1 MSLARIWKVLRKDFA
16 MGPRS
21 PFFLY
26 ALVLPIV
33 LTVLF
38 QFAFG
43 SLFEPK
49 PRLGIVDAGN
59 SEITAAME
67 AAEGIELTLLD
78 DAEELKRQV
87 EANDLDGGL
96 VLPTGFDEAVRD
108 GARPPLDFYIGG
120 ESHASNRIILMV
132 TALDSIREVEGS
144 TAPVEV
150 EVVSFGEEGLPLTL
164 RLVPIIVFYALV
176 LAGVAVPGSSMVE
189 EKEKGTLMAIL
200 VTPVKVGEVLAAKW
214 LLGLSLTFV
223 MAMMT
228 LALNGALGSR
238 PLDVML
244 VVLIASLLTAM
255 LGLLVGVVSKDST
268 MMFGIIKGAGV
279 ILFAPVLWYLF
290 PSWPQ
295 WIAKLFPLYWIIE
308 PIWQVSVMGEAVSEV
323 WLELVVAL
331 AISAMMLP
339 VIVAL
344 ARRMQ
349 AQMASR

>member
-1 MSLARIWKVLRKDFA
+1 MSPTRVLKVLRKDFA

-26 ALVLPIV
+26 ALVLPVV

-49 PRLGIVDAGN
+49 PRLGIVDGGS

-78 DAEELKRQV
+78 DAEELKRRV
-87 EANDLDGGL
+87 EANDLDAGL
-96 VLPTGFDEAVRD
+96 VLPAGFDAAVRD
-108 GARPPLDFYIGG
+108 GSRPLLEFYIGG
-120 ESHASNRIILMV
+120 ESYASNRIILMV
-132 TALDSIREVEGS
+132 TALDSIREVEGGI
-144 TAPVEV
+144 APVEV

-176 LAGVAVPGSSMVE
+176 LAGVAVPGSSLVE

-200 VTPVKVGEVLAAKW
+200 VTPVKVSEVLTAKW

-223 MAMMT
+223 MAVVT
-228 LALNGALGSR
+228 LALNGALGTR
-238 PLDVML
+238 PLDVLL
-244 VVLIASLLTAM
+244 VILVASLLVSM
-255 LGLLVGVVSKDST
+255 LGLLVGVVSKDAT

-290 PSWPQ
+290 PNWPQ

-308 PIWQVSVMGEAVSEV
+308 PIWRVSVMGESLGAVWFE
-323 WLELVVAL
+323 L
-331 AISAMMLP
+331 AIALGIVAAMLP
-339 VIVAL
+339 LIVML

-349 AQMASR
+349 AQMAAR

>member
-1 MSLARIWKVLRKDFA
+1 MSLTRIWMVLRKDFA

-26 ALVLPIV
+26 ALVLPVV

-43 SLFEPK
+43 ALFEPK

-78 DAEELKRQV
+78 DAEDLKSQV
-87 EANDLDGGL
+87 QANDLDSGII
-96 VLPTGFDEAVRD
+96 LPADFDAAVRD
-108 GARPPLDFYIGG
+108 GSRPPLEFFIGG
-120 ESHASNRIILMV
+120 ESYAANRIILTV
-132 TALDSIREVEGS
+132 TALDSIREIEGRA
-144 TAPVEV
+144 APVDV

-176 LAGVAVPGSSMVE
+176 LAGVAVPGSSLVE

-200 VTPVKVGEVLAAKW
+200 VSPVKVSEVLTAKW

-223 MAMMT
+223 MAMVT
-228 LALNGALGSR
+228 LALNGAIGSR
-238 PLDVML
+238 PFDVML
-244 VVLIASLLTAM
+244 VVLVASLLTAM

-268 MMFGIIKGAGV
+268 MMFGLIKGFGAV
-279 ILFAPVLWYLF
+279 LFAPVLWYLF

-308 PIWQVSVMGEAVSEV
+308 PIWQVSVMGEPVTAVWME
-323 WLELVVAL
+323 L
-331 AISAMMLP
+331 AIALG
-339 VIVAL
+339 IVAALLPLIIML

-349 AQMASR
+349 AQMAAR